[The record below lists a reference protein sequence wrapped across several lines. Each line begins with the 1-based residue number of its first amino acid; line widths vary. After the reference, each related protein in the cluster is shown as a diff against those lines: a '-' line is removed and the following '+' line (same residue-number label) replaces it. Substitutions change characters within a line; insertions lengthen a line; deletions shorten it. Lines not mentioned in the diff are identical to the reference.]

1 MNFEIYDTGSGMDD
15 LDLRKMINGEV
26 DSLIIKNPGMKL
38 PLVNQ
43 MLDKLGCKLK
53 SKSTL
58 GKGTEFQFFFNV
70 QTVQQKEKILK
81 RGVTKK
87 ST

>member
-38 PLVNQ
+38 PLVN
-43 MLDKLGCKLK
+43 
-53 SKSTL
+53 
-58 GKGTEFQFFFNV
+58 
-70 QTVQQKEKILK
+70 
-81 RGVTKK
+81 
-87 ST
+87 